1 MARKSKKNKTHLDFE
16 IDFFEKLIR
25 EKPDFIDALIP
36 LAEAYTK
43 AGRHEKGLIID
54 RRLSKIKTNDA
65 IVHYN
70 LACSYSLLEDVDKAF
85 KALKKAIN
93 LGYND
98 FKYMD
103 GDPDLSSLREDKR
116 YQKIIYNL
124 AKKKGV

>member
-1 MARKSKKNKTHLDFE
+1 MTGKSKKNKSHLDFE
-16 IDFFEKLIR
+16 IDFFERLIT

-43 AGRHEKGLIID
+43 AGRHKEGLSID
-54 RRLSKIKTNDA
+54 RRLSKLKANDA

-85 KALKKAIN
+85 TALKKAIS

-98 FKYMD
+98 FKYMNT
-103 GDPDLSSLREDKR
+103 DPDLSILREDDR

-124 AKKKGV
+124 EKKKRD